1 MNQSEIAKEN
11 LEHQF
16 KYLSIVELNS
26 ANNQASS
33 VIEVLRVGTLF
44 DRGLSITKQML
55 EEYVENFKT
64 NVYGTQTQV
73 NLGHN
78 REGEAAGWIK
88 QLFIQ
93 GDSLMAE
100 VEWTVLGQEKISKK
114 LYKFISAEL
123 ASKFRHFETG
133 KVFNNVFIG
142 AALTNTPALKG
153 QEPIG
158 LSEELN
164 TLFLNN
170 EKAMFKKFLSE
181 LQARTHLSEEDKKL
195 AHTMLAELPPEE
207 QEEHKEEMEQIDNKP
222 TEAPVEEKKEE
233 EEKKGEGEGEA
244 KEKEEEKTE
253 EQLAEEVKKD
263 EEEKME
269 EKDKKGMC
277 KEQKCSDKK
286 CMTHFEK
293 DGTKKKM
300 PEKKEQ
306 KLNESLSI
314 EALNER
320 IIKLEEENATLKK
333 NEEMNALNEE
343 VEEKLMLSSQNSTG
357 FAESQKENIV
367 NFLADLT
374 QEQRETFYSLMQEV
388 QTVDLSTKGFNPPIS
403 SKNQPADF
411 QDQVVRL
418 SEQLLKDKK
427 ADNIAAAQKMAV
439 EQLNSKK

>member
-1 MNQSEIAKEN
+1 MNNLEIEKEN
-11 LEHQF
+11 LQHQF
-16 KYLSIVELNS
+16 RYMSVIGLNS

-55 EEYVENFKT
+55 EEYVTNFEK

-88 QLFIQ
+88 KLFLN

-100 VEWTVLGQEKISKK
+100 VEWTVLGQEKISNK

-133 KVFNNVFIG
+133 KLFNNVFIG

-164 TLFLNN
+164 NLFLNN
-170 EKAMFKKFLSE
+170 NKAMFKKFLAE
-181 LQARTHLSEEDKKL
+181 LQARAFLSEDDKKL
-195 AHTMLAELPPEE
+195 AHTMLAELPAEE
-207 QEEHKEEMEQIDNKP
+207 QEEHKEGMEAIDAKP
-222 TEAPVEEKKEE
+222 SEAPIEEKKEE
-233 EEKKGEGEGEA
+233 GKEGGVEEDEEKN
-244 KEKEEEKTE
+244 E
-253 EQLAEEVKKD
+253 EQLAE
-263 EEEKME
+263 
-269 EKDKKGMC
+269 KDKKKPEMC
-277 KEQKCSDKK
+277 KDENCTDKN

-293 DGTKKKM
+293 DGSKKKIM
-300 PEKKEQ
+300 KEKKDTE
-306 KLNESLSI
+306 KLSEKTLSI

-320 IIKLEEENATLKK
+320 LSLLEEENKQLKHDK
-333 NEEMNALNEE
+333 EMTALSE
-343 VEEKLMLSSQNSTG
+343 VVSEKLMLSESIEVG
-357 FAESQKENIV
+357 FAETQKENLV

-374 QEQRETFYSLMQEV
+374 QEQRDAFYALMENV
-388 QTVDLSTKGFNPPIS
+388 QSVDLSVKGFNAPSS
-403 SKNQPADF
+403 SKISTGASYEDR
-411 QDQVVRL
+411 VVKL
-418 SEQLLKDKK
+418 SEQLLKDGK
-427 ADNIAAAQKMAV
+427 AGDITEAQKLAM
-439 EQLNSKK
+439 EQIKQ